1 MLSAVG
7 KCTLAIG
14 CTLPSS
20 QLSSTPHHLWLTGM
34 SYRPAWTL
42 AAHSGLLGITILMWP
57 QWYIVYLYK
66 NVMWL
71 CHYDSHVISVL
82 HHVDSAIY
90 HVTSVLHHVTSVIHS
105 CIFTKICHVTLSC
118 QWYSTWRSTGHVIM
132 WWGHTGSDAHKQ
144 PLQQPGIVA
153 SGYKR

>member
-1 MLSAVG
+1 MYLGYRMHTTLQPAVVYP
-7 KCTLAIG
+7 TPLVAYWHELQTSVDAG
-14 CTLPSS
+14 CSLRFV
-20 QLSSTPHHLWLTGM
+20 G
-34 SYRPAWTL
+34 
-42 AAHSGLLGITILMWP
+42 
-57 QWYIVYLYK
+57 
-66 NVMWL
+66 
-71 CHYDSHVISVL
+71 HYDSHVTSGIHRVSL
-82 HHVDSAIY
+82 QKC
-90 HVTSVLHHVTSVIHS
+90 HVTLSLRFSCDLSVTSCGFSDISCDLSVASCDLSDPS